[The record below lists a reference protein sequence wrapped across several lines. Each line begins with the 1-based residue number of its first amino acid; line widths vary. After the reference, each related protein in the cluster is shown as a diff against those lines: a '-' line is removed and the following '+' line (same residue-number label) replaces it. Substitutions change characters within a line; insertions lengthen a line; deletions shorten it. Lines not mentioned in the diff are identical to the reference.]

1 MDSTILYKFAKRL
14 NRPYSRY
21 KTAAECPPNCS
32 TAETGP
38 SENQV
43 ASEPV
48 YQEITD
54 MKVDARMKKSPPTS
68 TSSIREKPEK
78 PAPYSGTLIKRSLD
92 MSDGDI
98 KSPVSYRDR
107 SKSSSHL
114 EDRITSQI
122 IITNNRASSV
132 SRYSAQSLHSVQSVQ
147 SLSPSMSSTSSSVF
161 NGHERL
167 PEMPGSTA
175 IQKVRESGPET
186 QETACLQRE
195 KNISSNSLLS
205 SESAAPLPINKQ
217 VKATAK
223 QKEEEEKKEGKK
235 TAMDGSTES
244 ELYVFMAATDSIR
257 ESISSPHLLEDN
269 MYVTMTPVSH
279 RRPMRKESK
288 VHEYYNVLHNDRI
301 GHSLPDLVV
310 KQTSI
315 ELSEDDEKLE
325 KTPAPPTNNPL
336 GLYEEV
342 DYTRPVPPPRR
353 KKLMKLQ
360 SQTMK
365 VSEHSPSPARLSVAI
380 IPPKEESPQ
389 PNRYTYSSDSRN
401 SFIRKRTST
410 MPHKNSPNRQR
421 RPIGMVFNDIVISE
435 DLEKEISV
443 SPQSPVS

>member
-1 MDSTILYKFAKRL
+1 MR
-14 NRPYSRY
+14 R
-21 KTAAECPPNCS
+21 
-32 TAETGP
+32 
-38 SENQV
+38 
-43 ASEPV
+43 
-48 YQEITD
+48 
-54 MKVDARMKKSPPTS
+54 SPPPS
-68 TSSIREKPEK
+68 TSSIKEKPEK

-92 MSDGDI
+92 MSDGDV
-98 KSPVSYRDR
+98 KSPISFRDR
-107 SKSSSHL
+107 SKSSSYL
-114 EDRITSQI
+114 EDRITSQF
-122 IITNNRASSV
+122 IITNNNRASSV
-132 SRYSAQSLHSVQSVQ
+132 SRYSAQSIQSVQSVQ
-147 SLSPSMSSTSSSVF
+147 SLTPSMSSTSSSVF

-186 QETACLQRE
+186 QETVCLQRE
-195 KNISSNSLLS
+195 KNISSNSLLP
-205 SESAAPLPINKQ
+205 SESAVPLPINKQ
-217 VKATAK
+217 GKATAK
-223 QKEEEEKKEGKK
+223 QEEEKKEGKK

-279 RRPMRKESK
+279 RRPMRKEPT
-288 VHEYYNVLHNDRI
+288 VHEYYNILHNDRI
-301 GHSLPDLVV
+301 GHSLPDLVI
-310 KQTSI
+310 KQPSI

-325 KTPAPPTNNPL
+325 KTPQPPPPTNNPS

-365 VSEHSPSPARLSVAI
+365 VSEHSPSPARLSVSI

-389 PNRYTYSSDSRN
+389 TNRYTYSPDLRN

-410 MPHKNSPNRQR
+410 MPHKSSPNRQR

-435 DLEKEISV
+435 DSEKEIPA
-443 SPQSPVS
+443 SPQPPVS